1 MLMIKNIDFR
11 NVHIKFQEKLKHGI
25 TEIRNSNKYIV
36 PADKTSNLC
45 KMEKEDYNKFFSNN
59 IRRTYKKL
67 NKNKVNKLNPDA
79 KKIADKLSISQR
91 VARLPKN
98 EAYITAKDRK
108 ENFQN
113 SPSFRLTNST
123 KTNIGKISKTIL
135 DKINEKLT
143 SSIQVSQWKNSF
155 VLSKWFKNIQ
165 NKNNCSFIVF
175 NMENF
180 YPSIWLTFCTT
191 MASSLRKKFVTSQIT
206 IFQS

>member
-1 MLMIKNIDFR
+1 M
-11 NVHIKFQEKLKHGI
+11 
-25 TEIRNSNKYIV
+25 
-36 PADKTSNLC
+36 
-45 KMEKEDYNKFFSNN
+45 
-59 IRRTYKKL
+59 
-67 NKNKVNKLNPDA
+67 
-79 KKIADKLSISQR
+79 
-91 VARLPKN
+91 PKN
-98 EAYITAKDRK
+98 EAYITAKDHK

-180 YPSIWLTFCTT
+180 YQSIWLTFCTT